1 MSGAVL
7 RVSGS
12 KAGVARFLES
22 TAWVPLTVYWKG
34 QPRFAGSR
42 KISLVNGFNLS
53 VSDASGSNLPQ
64 QVRDAKRFLARNGK
78 EIGRLRRL
86 RLTAVLD
93 FGVDAATKGG
103 VFFLRFD
110 QHLISAL
117 AVAGFGLEVSCY

>member
-12 KAGVARFLES
+12 KASVARFLKS
-22 TAWVPLTVYWKG
+22 TSWVPLTIYWKG
-34 QPRFAGSR
+34 QPRLPGSR
-42 KISLVNGFNLS
+42 RISLVNGFNLS

-64 QVRDAKRFLARNGK
+64 QVRDAKRFLSRNVA

-93 FGVDAATKGG
+93 FGVDAGAKSG
-103 VFFLRFD
+103 VFFCRFD
-110 QHLISAL
+110 NALISAL
-117 AVAGFGLEVSCY
+117 AVAGFGVEVSYY

>member
-34 QPRFAGSR
+34 QRRFPGSR
-42 KISLVNGFNLS
+42 KLSLINGFNLA

-64 QVRDAKRFLARNGK
+64 QVRDAKRFLARNSK

-93 FGVDAATKGG
+93 FGVNATTNGG

-110 QHLISAL
+110 QHLISGL
-117 AVAGFGLEVSCY
+117 AVAGVGLEVSCY